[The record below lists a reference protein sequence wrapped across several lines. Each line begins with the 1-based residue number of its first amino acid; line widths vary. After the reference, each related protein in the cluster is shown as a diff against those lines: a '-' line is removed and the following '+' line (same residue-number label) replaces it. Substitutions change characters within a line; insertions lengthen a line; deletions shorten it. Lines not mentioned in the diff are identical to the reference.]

1 VEETKIPRVL
11 NNEILLLVALSV
23 VAFGVFVFTR
33 RMASK
38 VDRLDARIA
47 TVWYERGVEAMSSGD
62 TAEAI
67 QSFRKATAEIGD
79 NERYMLALANS
90 LAAENHNAEAQQLL
104 LRLREPDP
112 ENVEINLHLARL
124 TAKQGKIQEAVHY
137 YQNALYGR
145 WTGDEATERRKVRVE
160 FISLLLKQNQTSL
173 AKSELLILQSRTP
186 DSAPAHV
193 EVAKL
198 FLEVGD
204 PQNALK
210 EYQEALRLDS
220 HNVEALSGAGAMS
233 FQTADYSKAQQY
245 LRAALGG
252 DPHSQET
259 RRLLTLAD
267 LVQNGDPLAPHISTA
282 ERQKRLLADLDR
294 SAQRLDGCLRQT
306 ADSNAVVELQS
317 LRSEAEATEPKLNV
331 KSHPPD
337 SDAVRSGVQLMF
349 KMQQAAS
356 AYCGEPEPDDE
367 ALLLI
372 GKQHSGERL

>member
-1 VEETKIPRVL
+1 MEETKIPRVL

-33 RMASK
+33 RMALK

-47 TVWYERGVEAMSSGD
+47 TIWYDRGVEAMSSGD

-79 NERYMLALANS
+79 NEKYMLALANS
-90 LAAENHNAEAQQLL
+90 LAAEDHNAEAQQLL

-160 FISLLLKQNQTSL
+160 FISFLLKQNQTSL
-173 AKSELLILQSRTP
+173 AKSELLILQSRTS

-198 FLEVGD
+198 FRDVGD
-204 PQNALK
+204 PQDALK

-220 HNVEALSGAGAMS
+220 HNVEALTGAGAMS
-233 FQTADYSKAQQY
+233 FQIADYSKAQQY

-294 SAQRLDGCLRQT
+294 SAQRLDACLRQT

-317 LRSEAEATEPKLNV
+317 LKSEAEATEPKLNV

-349 KMQQAAS
+349 RMQQAAS
-356 AYCGEPEPDDE
+356 AYCGGPEPDDE